1 MMKKIYKLFISV
13 SILIFALLPISA
25 QGKREALIKYSKQFL
40 GASYQR
46 GALGPNSFDCSG
58 FIYVSAQGVGMQLP
72 RTSQAMYNFATAIPD
87 SERDKGDL
95 VFFKTTNSGNIS
107 HVGIYLGDNKFIHCA
122 SDGPETGVI
131 ISSLNSS
138 YWKNHYVGSG
148 RILPPETPNIAV
160 AADEADFDNTKN
172 NPPAPKTKKLA
183 KKTDENSYSSDFEL
197 DFGTSL
203 NWSVLTAKDF
213 MLNFRGFEVQANIRI
228 KSLELQPG
236 IGAMLRYD
244 TKMEIVQ
251 LPILFSLNFS
261 DYLRAYAGPVIS
273 IGNPKIP
280 GTDEKAKASIFPG
293 IIGLSLQTPS
303 WQAGRFTM
311 ALMQDIHYTVFN
323 DTDNSALNPKR
334 SLASGLLFSTGL
346 RLMLPL

>member
-1 MMKKIYKLFISV
+1 MMKKIYKLFISLF
-13 SILIFALLPISA
+13 IFLFALLPIFA

-72 RTSQAMYNFATAIPD
+72 RTSQAMYNFATSIPD
-87 SERDKGDL
+87 SEREKGDL
-95 VFFKTTNSGNIS
+95 VFFKTTSSGNIS
-107 HVGIYLGDNKFIHCA
+107 HVGIYIGDNKFIHCA

-138 YWKNHYVGSG
+138 YWKNHYAGSG
-148 RILPPETPNIAV
+148 RIFPQESENIAV
-160 AADEADFDNTKN
+160 TVNESNFNETKN
-172 NPPAPKTKKLA
+172 DSPAPKPEKLA
-183 KKTDENSYSSDFEL
+183 KKNYKKSSSSDFEL

-213 MLNFRGFEVQANIRI
+213 MLNFRGFEVQANIRM

-244 TKMEIVQ
+244 SKMEILQ

-273 IGNPKIP
+273 IGTPIIP
-280 GTDEKAKASIFPG
+280 GTDEEAKASIFPG

-303 WQAGRFTM
+303 WQAGKFRM

-323 DTDNSALNPKR
+323 DTDNSALNPKK
-334 SLASGLLFSTGL
+334 SIASGLLFSTGL